1 MEIKPIRS
9 ESDYSNSLKELELIF
24 NSEINSKDGEKAEIL
39 SILIDDYENRNHPID
54 PPIDNWSF
62 DYVWEV
68 VKKAQERDNIGT
80 LSEKCL
86 KISEEVGEL
95 SAEILKLSGYKGTN
109 ETKEVVMG
117 NILLESVDSM
127 ITIFVIMIELGYTKQ
142 QIVEMTEKQ
151 VNKWAKYVK

>member
-39 SILIDDYENRNHPID
+39 SILIDDYE
-54 PPIDNWSF
+54 NWSF

-142 QIVEMTEKQ
+142 QIVEMTESQ
-151 VNKWAKYVK
+151 INKWMGTPKNGKL